1 MTNNFS
7 KIYIIEELSYWQ
19 TRYAPNLVW
28 NFEDLILKKLSRTE
42 RANAFGVRLEFPLT
56 PDEGFSNSPF
66 SFYASV
72 QDKVIYVPVSSIKF
86 IDDLSIAYSWLVGNG
101 FSTESLIDYIFCLKY
116 GSTRFAG
123 GKIPAPL
130 KALHIPDNAL
140 DNQLVDDNSQK
151 VLKSIVVWILSHELA
166 HIVYQHPSY
175 ASVSHA
181 QSQQFETDADS
192 FASNMFKR
200 IGTAPLG
207 MILLFMVFT
216 SFYLN
221 KGDFVHEKDWY
232 DYLRNSTHPVSNER
246 LNSIAS
252 EFLNSPDE
260 FIDAESNKIRARQI
274 VESIGNEAKEIVDLI
289 RSPKM
294 QDFMKVHALALDV
307 NLLYPR
313 KKGDLVIME
322 PGYSEEMVDSPDFS
336 GAYSGTYCHK
346 IEGVGEE
353 KMNAAFVFY
362 RNKDKVT
369 GRFSY
374 GVGIVDIVGFVQNDQ
389 LTFNWKWGNSS
400 GKGLLSSDSQGEFSG
415 EWGFDDKLIGGG
427 NLQGKRKDI
436 NIQKYGG

>member
-1 MTNNFS
+1 MSNNYS
-7 KIYIIEELSYWQ
+7 NIYSAEQLSYWQ

-28 NFEDLILKKLSRTE
+28 NFEDLILKKLARNE
-42 RANAFGVRLEFPLT
+42 RANAFGVRLEFPLI

-72 QDKVIYVPVSSIKF
+72 LDKVVYAPISSIKF

-116 GSTRFAG
+116 GSNRF
-123 GKIPAPL
+123 
-130 KALHIPDNAL
+130 
-140 DNQLVDDNSQK
+140 

-166 HIVYQHPSY
+166 HIVYNHPSY
-175 ASVSHA
+175 ESVTHA

-192 FASNMFKR
+192 FATNMFKR

-221 KGDFVHEKDWY
+221 KGDFVLEKDWN
-232 DYLRNSTHPVSNER
+232 DYLRNSTHPFSNER

-252 EFLNSPDE
+252 EFINSPNE
-260 FIDAESNKIRARQI
+260 FIDAEPNKIRAKQI

-294 QDFMKVHALALDV
+294 QDFLKVNALALDV

-322 PGYSEEMVDSPDFS
+322 PGYSEGLVSGSDFS
-336 GAYSGTYCHK
+336 GAYSGTYGHK
-346 IEGVGEE
+346 IANGGEE
-353 KMNAAFVFY
+353 KLNATFVFY

-374 GVGIVDIVGFVQNDQ
+374 GVGIVDLIGFVQNNQ
-389 LTFNWKWGNSS
+389 ITFNWKWGNTS
-400 GKGLLSSDSQGEFSG
+400 GKGLLSTVGEGEFSG
-415 EWGFDDKLIGGG
+415 EWGYNDEFVGGG
-427 NLQGKRKDI
+427 NLQGKRKHV
-436 NIQKYGG
+436 

>member
-1 MTNNFS
+1 MTNNYS
-7 KIYIIEELSYWQ
+7 KIFSIEELTYWQ

-28 NFEDLILKKLSRTE
+28 NFEDLILKKLARNE
-42 RANAFGVRLEFPLT
+42 RANAYGVRLEFPLT
-56 PDEGFSNSPF
+56 PDEGYSNSPF
-66 SFYASV
+66 PFYASV
-72 QDKVIYVPVSSIKF
+72 QDKVIYAPISSIKF

-123 GKIPAPL
+123 GKIPSPL
-130 KALHIPDNAL
+130 KALHIPENAL

-151 VLKSIVVWILSHELA
+151 VLNSIVVWILSHELA

-175 ASVSHA
+175 ETVSHA

-192 FASNMFKR
+192 FATEMFKR

-207 MILLFMVFT
+207 MVLLFIVFT

-221 KGDFVHEKDWY
+221 KGDFVLEKDWN

-246 LNSIAS
+246 LNSIVS
-252 EFLNSPDE
+252 EFINSPDE
-260 FIDAESNKIRARQI
+260 FIDAEPNKIRAKQI
-274 VESIGNEAKEIVDLI
+274 VESIGNEAKEIVDII

-294 QDFMKVHALALDV
+294 QDFLKVHALALDV

-313 KKGDLVIME
+313 KKGDLVVME
-322 PGYSEEMVDSPDFS
+322 PGYSEGLVDGPDFS
-336 GAYSGTYCHK
+336 GAYLGTYSHK
-346 IEGVGEE
+346 IANGGEE
-353 KMNAAFVFY
+353 KLNATFVFY

-374 GVGIVDIVGFVQNDQ
+374 GVGIVDVFGFFQNNQ
-389 LTFNWKWGNSS
+389 LTFNWKWGITS
-400 GKGLLSSDSQGEFSG
+400 GKGLLLTNNKGEFSG
-415 EWGFDDKLIGGG
+415 DWGFDGELTGGG
-427 NLQGKRKDI
+427 YLQGKKKAI
-436 NIQKYGG
+436 GI

>member
-1 MTNNFS
+1 MSNNYS
-7 KIYIIEELSYWQ
+7 NIYSAEQLSYWQ

-28 NFEDLILKKLSRTE
+28 NFEDLILKKLARNE
-42 RANAFGVRLEFPLT
+42 RANAFGVRLEFPLI

-72 QDKVIYVPVSSIKF
+72 LDKVVYAPISSIKF

-116 GSTRFAG
+116 GSNRFAG
-123 GKIPAPL
+123 GKIPSPL
-130 KALHIPDNAL
+130 KVLHIPGNAL
-140 DNQLVDDNSQK
+140 DNQLIDDNSQK

-166 HIVYQHPSY
+166 HIVYNHPSY
-175 ASVSHA
+175 ESVTHA

-192 FASNMFKR
+192 FATNMFKR

-221 KGDFVHEKDWY
+221 KGDFVLEKDWN
-232 DYLRNSTHPVSNER
+232 DYLRNSTHPFSNER

-252 EFLNSPDE
+252 EFINSPNE
-260 FIDAESNKIRARQI
+260 FIDAEPNKIRAKQI

-294 QDFMKVHALALDV
+294 QDFLKVNALALDV

-322 PGYSEEMVDSPDFS
+322 PGYSEGLVSGSDFS
-336 GAYSGTYCHK
+336 GAYSGTYGHK
-346 IEGVGEE
+346 IANGGEE
-353 KMNAAFVFY
+353 KLNATFVFY

-374 GVGIVDIVGFVQNDQ
+374 GVGIVDLIGFVQNNQ
-389 LTFNWKWGNSS
+389 ITFNWKWGNTS
-400 GKGLLSSDSQGEFSG
+400 GKGLLSTVGEGEFSG
-415 EWGFDDKLIGGG
+415 EWGYNDEFVGGG
-427 NLQGKRKDI
+427 NLQGKRKHV
-436 NIQKYGG
+436 